1 MTVRRHTTIIA
12 LLFAGALGAAC
23 SSGPSS
29 TSTSTTSAPSGVG
42 GWTHFIDNAPP
53 TDLPTSCK
61 LAPRLAPVTRTPTW
75 PSGYQIL
82 DAVPDDLIKQFPT
95 VFGGLVAAPAEPG
108 ESAVDINSHFIV
120 LETEHD
126 HALEVEVRAAY
137 PTAIGVAFALTPWS
151 MTCLNNISS
160 SVTSE
165 AKGEAKAGISV
176 LSVGVQ
182 RSHVV
187 VGVSAC
193 SSKSDLSAKKWFSR
207 RWGTAVSVQICQT
220 PAVADS
226 DVAAGG
232 T

>member
-1 MTVRRHTTIIA
+1 MLYLSSRCESRTTVTVRRHTTIIA

-108 ESAVDINSHFIV
+108 ESAVDINFSLHCARNRARPCARSRGQGGLSDSHRRG
-120 LETEHD
+120 
-126 HALEVEVRAAY
+126 VRVD
-137 PTAIGVAFALTPWS
+137 T
-151 MTCLNNISS
+151 
-160 SVTSE
+160 
-165 AKGEAKAGISV
+165 
-176 LSVGVQ
+176 
-182 RSHVV
+182 VV
-187 VGVSAC
+187 D
-193 SSKSDLSAKKWFSR
+193 DLP
-207 RWGTAVSVQICQT
+207 Q
-220 PAVADS
+220 
-226 DVAAGG
+226 
-232 T
+232 